1 MLVKGLDL
9 AKQKLWRAVLAGSMA
24 LFGCSVALLAC
35 YYLKTFGPGNHRNL
49 FLLIGISAVSALAM
63 MLVVTLVRL
72 HVAKKKGVRHP
83 SLGQVMVVAMVA
95 WVCLVIP
102 SLFVVVAEDVGTRIA
117 ATLGGLS
124 TFLVFFWLWN
134 WRYRI
139 RE

>member
-1 MLVKGLDL
+1 MLVKGLDS
-9 AKQKLWRAVLAGSMA
+9 ARQKLRQLVLAGSLA
-24 LFGCSVALLAC
+24 LFGCGAALLAC
-35 YYLKTFGPGNHRNL
+35 YYLEAFGAGNHRSL

-63 MLVVTLVRL
+63 MLLVTFVRL
-72 HVAKKKGVRHP
+72 HVAKKKGIRHP
-83 SLGQVMVVAMVA
+83 GLGQVMVVAMVA
-95 WVCLVIP
+95 WVCIVIP

-134 WRYRI
+134 WRHRI